1 MKSAKLF
8 KIVKYFQCQYFPFQ
22 IRFMFKQSK
31 TFKLSLPTELVQR
44 KFVNKKLNCWLS
56 SMIQV
61 SYYTQLQ
68 DIIKLS
74 TSQVATSISKI
85 FTNIKVN
92 IPVPMS
98 IMQLKEI
105 IKLSKMEKST
115 SLQQDVDEFYG
126 NIINALLNDEMIA
139 QYAKPLF

>member
-1 MKSAKLF
+1 
-8 KIVKYFQCQYFPFQ
+8 
-22 IRFMFKQSK
+22 
-31 TFKLSLPTELVQR
+31 
-44 KFVNKKLNCWLS
+44 
-56 SMIQV
+56 MIQV

-74 TSQVATSISKI
+74 TSQVATSVSNI
-85 FTNIKVN
+85 FTNMKVN
-92 IPVPMS
+92 TTVPMP

-115 SLQQDVDEFYG
+115 SLHQDVDEFYG

-139 QYAKPLF
+139 QYTKPLF

>member
-1 MKSAKLF
+1 
-8 KIVKYFQCQYFPFQ
+8 
-22 IRFMFKQSK
+22 
-31 TFKLSLPTELVQR
+31 
-44 KFVNKKLNCWLS
+44 
-56 SMIQV
+56 MIQV

-92 IPVPMS
+92 IPAPMS

-115 SLQQDVDEFYG
+115 SLHQDVDEFYD

>member
-1 MKSAKLF
+1 MPIFSLSN
-8 KIVKYFQCQYFPFQ
+8 KIYGS
-22 IRFMFKQSK
+22 KQSK
-31 TFKLSLPTELVQR
+31 TFKLSLPTELAQR

-74 TSQVATSISKI
+74 TSQVATSVSNI
-85 FTNIKVN
+85 FTNMKVN
-92 IPVPMS
+92 TTVPMP

>member
-1 MKSAKLF
+1 M
-8 KIVKYFQCQYFPFQ
+8 
-22 IRFMFKQSK
+22 
-31 TFKLSLPTELVQR
+31 
-44 KFVNKKLNCWLS
+44 
-56 SMIQV
+56 
-61 SYYTQLQ
+61 
-68 DIIKLS
+68 
-74 TSQVATSISKI
+74 
-85 FTNIKVN
+85 KVN
-92 IPVPMS
+92 TTVPMP

>member
-1 MKSAKLF
+1 
-8 KIVKYFQCQYFPFQ
+8 
-22 IRFMFKQSK
+22 
-31 TFKLSLPTELVQR
+31 
-44 KFVNKKLNCWLS
+44 
-56 SMIQV
+56 MIQV

-115 SLQQDVDEFYG
+115 SLHQDVDEFYG

-139 QYAKPLF
+139 QYTKPLF

>member
-1 MKSAKLF
+1 
-8 KIVKYFQCQYFPFQ
+8 
-22 IRFMFKQSK
+22 
-31 TFKLSLPTELVQR
+31 
-44 KFVNKKLNCWLS
+44 
-56 SMIQV
+56 
-61 SYYTQLQ
+61 
-68 DIIKLS
+68 
-74 TSQVATSISKI
+74 
-85 FTNIKVN
+85 
-92 IPVPMS
+92 MS

>member
-1 MKSAKLF
+1 
-8 KIVKYFQCQYFPFQ
+8 
-22 IRFMFKQSK
+22 
-31 TFKLSLPTELVQR
+31 
-44 KFVNKKLNCWLS
+44 
-56 SMIQV
+56 MIQV

-74 TSQVATSISKI
+74 TSQVATSVSNI
-85 FTNIKVN
+85 FTNMKVN
-92 IPVPMS
+92 TTVPMP

-115 SLQQDVDEFYG
+115 SLHQDVDEFYG

>member
-1 MKSAKLF
+1 
-8 KIVKYFQCQYFPFQ
+8 
-22 IRFMFKQSK
+22 
-31 TFKLSLPTELVQR
+31 
-44 KFVNKKLNCWLS
+44 
-56 SMIQV
+56 MIQV

-74 TSQVATSISKI
+74 ASQVATSISKI

-126 NIINALLNDEMIA
+126 NIINVLLNDEMIA

>member
-1 MKSAKLF
+1 
-8 KIVKYFQCQYFPFQ
+8 
-22 IRFMFKQSK
+22 
-31 TFKLSLPTELVQR
+31 
-44 KFVNKKLNCWLS
+44 
-56 SMIQV
+56 MIQV

-74 TSQVATSISKI
+74 TSQVATSVRNI
-85 FTNIKVN
+85 FTNMKVN
-92 IPVPMS
+92 TTVPMP

-115 SLQQDVDEFYG
+115 SLHQDVDEFYG

-139 QYAKPLF
+139 QYTKPLF

>member
-1 MKSAKLF
+1 
-8 KIVKYFQCQYFPFQ
+8 
-22 IRFMFKQSK
+22 
-31 TFKLSLPTELVQR
+31 
-44 KFVNKKLNCWLS
+44 
-56 SMIQV
+56 MIQV

-74 TSQVATSISKI
+74 TSQVATSVSKI
-85 FTNIKVN
+85 FTNMKVN
-92 IPVPMS
+92 TTVPMP

-115 SLQQDVDEFYG
+115 SLQRDVDEFYG

-139 QYAKPLF
+139 QYTKPLF

>member
-1 MKSAKLF
+1 
-8 KIVKYFQCQYFPFQ
+8 
-22 IRFMFKQSK
+22 
-31 TFKLSLPTELVQR
+31 
-44 KFVNKKLNCWLS
+44 
-56 SMIQV
+56 MIQV

-74 TSQVATSISKI
+74 TSQVATSVSKI
-85 FTNIKVN
+85 FTNMKVN
-92 IPVPMS
+92 TTVPMP

>member
-1 MKSAKLF
+1 
-8 KIVKYFQCQYFPFQ
+8 
-22 IRFMFKQSK
+22 
-31 TFKLSLPTELVQR
+31 
-44 KFVNKKLNCWLS
+44 
-56 SMIQV
+56 MIQV

-85 FTNIKVN
+85 FTNMKVN
-92 IPVPMS
+92 TTVPMP

-139 QYAKPLF
+139 QYTKPLF

>member
-1 MKSAKLF
+1 
-8 KIVKYFQCQYFPFQ
+8 
-22 IRFMFKQSK
+22 
-31 TFKLSLPTELVQR
+31 
-44 KFVNKKLNCWLS
+44 
-56 SMIQV
+56 MIQV